1 MRLKSI
7 KLAGFKSFVD
17 PTTVNFPS
25 NLAAVVGPN
34 GCGKSNIIDAVR
46 WVMGE
51 SSAKNLRGESMT
63 DVIFN
68 GSGNRKPIGQATIE
82 LIFDN
87 SENRIKG
94 EYASF
99 AEISIKRKV
108 SRDGQNFYM
117 LNGTKCRRRDIT
129 DIFLGTGLGPR
140 SYSIIEQGM
149 VSRLIESKPEELRV
163 FIEEAAGISKY
174 KERRRDTENRIR
186 RTRENMERLTD
197 IRDELGRQLQH
208 LHRQAQ
214 AAEKYKEYK
223 AQERD
228 LKAQYDALR
237 WRALDTEVQGKQKI
251 IQELDMQIEA
261 VVTDQRS
268 LDTRHEELL
277 LNHTDLND
285 QLSEVQGKYY
295 SLGGDIARIEQSIE
309 HHIER
314 LKQLRQ
320 DLDENKRSFDQSQS
334 EAQVDVQKL
343 SAQEDEL
350 TTLSPEL
357 ELAEHA
363 QEESAIKLEEAEEQM
378 QAWQQSWDEFS
389 QRSEEPRQLA
399 EVEQSRI
406 QQLEKIVDRGIE
418 RRARLREERQ
428 TLGENPE
435 QDAIDELSVQITT
448 MEDQLD
454 TQQGRNSELAAH
466 IEQERGKGQ
475 QLGQELDQ
483 ARSELQRQKGQFAS
497 LEALQK
503 SALGQTDDKLNR
515 WLADKSL
522 DQTSRLGERI
532 KVVAGWEPAV
542 EAVLGDTLQAVCVDG
557 LDSVAAALAELPSGV
572 LSLLELNPVKG
583 VKGVKG
589 TEGLK
594 NDQKGT
600 EGLLINPSVPFTVPF
615 TTPFTGALQDKIS
628 ADFDVSSLLQ
638 GIYTADSLDEALAA
652 RKTLQDSDSVVT
664 RQGLW
669 LGRNWIRV
677 RKSVDA
683 SEGLLARKGE
693 MSRVSEQM
701 EILQQQ
707 ADELLES
714 QQASRDALRD
724 LESERENVQRDIA
737 QVSREYSELKSRL
750 SAKIMKEE
758 QTTQRRQR
766 LQHELEELEKQ
777 LEVEQE
783 NIARSRE
790 NLQNALDAMEQ
801 DIERRENLMQQRDT
815 LRQSLDQVR
824 QQARHDKDH
833 AHQLSVREQLLRSQ
847 INSLRETMS
856 RMNTQVLRAK
866 ERIES
871 IERQLNESDMPL
883 EGKRTEL
890 ENLLQGRLEVE
901 DKMNLAKAA
910 ADDNEHKL
918 RSLEQERAGFERKA
932 GGLREQLMENRLKT
946 EGDLVKR
953 EALSEHLK
961 AARYD
966 LDTVLANL
974 PEDLTQ
980 QGCEDELETIGTR
993 IQRLGAI
1000 NLAAIEEYEQ
1010 QSERKVYLDAQN
1022 DDLERALLTLENAIR
1037 KIDRETRT
1045 RFKETFDKI
1054 NTGLQELFPKV
1065 FGGGHAYLDMTGEDL
1080 LDTGVAI
1087 MARPP
1092 GKRNSTIHLLSGG
1105 EKAMTAIALVFSI
1118 FRLNPSPFCMLDEVD
1133 APLDDANVGRYG
1145 RLVKEMSDTVQ
1156 FIFITHNK
1164 LTMEIANQLLGVTM
1178 HEPGVS
1184 RIVSVDIEEAA
1195 ELAAM

>member
-51 SSAKNLRGESMT
+51 SSAKNLRGENMT

-68 GSGNRKPIGQATIE
+68 GSGNRKPVGQASIE

-108 SRDGQNFYM
+108 SRDGQNIYM

-174 KERRRDTENRIR
+174 KERRRDTENRIK

-208 LHRQAQ
+208 LHRQSQ

-251 IQELDMQIEA
+251 IQDLEMQIEA

-314 LKQLRQ
+314 MKQLRQ
-320 DLDENKRSFDQSQS
+320 DLEENKRSFDQSQS

-343 SAQEDEL
+343 SALEDEL
-350 TTLSPEL
+350 ATLSPEL

-363 QEESAIKLEEAEEQM
+363 QEESAIKLEDAEEQM
-378 QAWQQSWDEFS
+378 QTWQQNWDEFS

-406 QQLEKIVDRGIE
+406 QQLEKIVERGIE
-418 RRARLREERQ
+418 RRGRLREERQ
-428 TLGENPE
+428 ALGENPE

-454 TQQGRNSELAAH
+454 NQQSRNSELAAQ

-475 QLGQELDQ
+475 QVGQELDQ

-515 WLADKSL
+515 WLTDKSL
-522 DQTSRLGERI
+522 DQGSRLGERI
-532 KVVAGWEPAV
+532 KVAAGWEQAV
-542 EAVLGDTLQAVCVDG
+542 EAVLGDTLQAVCVED
-557 LDSVAAALAELPSGV
+557 LDSVAAALGELPSGM
-572 LSLLELNPVKG
+572 LSLLE
-583 VKGVKG
+583 
-589 TEGLK
+589 T
-594 NDQKGT
+594 
-600 EGLLINPSVPFTVPF
+600 
-615 TTPFTGALQDKIS
+615 
-628 ADFDVSSLLQ
+628 
-638 GIYTADSLDEALAA
+638 
-652 RKTLQDSDSVVT
+652 
-664 RQGLW
+664 
-669 LGRNWIRV
+669 
-677 RKSVDA
+677 
-683 SEGLLARKGE
+683 
-693 MSRVSEQM
+693 
-701 EILQQQ
+701 
-707 ADELLES
+707 
-714 QQASRDALRD
+714 
-724 LESERENVQRDIA
+724 
-737 QVSREYSELKSRL
+737 
-750 SAKIMKEE
+750 
-758 QTTQRRQR
+758 
-766 LQHELEELEKQ
+766 
-777 LEVEQE
+777 
-783 NIARSRE
+783 
-790 NLQNALDAMEQ
+790 
-801 DIERRENLMQQRDT
+801 
-815 LRQSLDQVR
+815 
-824 QQARHDKDH
+824 
-833 AHQLSVREQLLRSQ
+833 
-847 INSLRETMS
+847 
-856 RMNTQVLRAK
+856 
-866 ERIES
+866 
-871 IERQLNESDMPL
+871 
-883 EGKRTEL
+883 
-890 ENLLQGRLEVE
+890 
-901 DKMNLAKAA
+901 
-910 ADDNEHKL
+910 
-918 RSLEQERAGFERKA
+918 A
-932 GGLREQLMENRLKT
+932 GG
-946 EGDLVKR
+946 
-953 EALSEHLK
+953 
-961 AARYD
+961 
-966 LDTVLANL
+966 
-974 PEDLTQ
+974 
-980 QGCEDELETIGTR
+980 
-993 IQRLGAI
+993 
-1000 NLAAIEEYEQ
+1000 
-1010 QSERKVYLDAQN
+1010 
-1022 DDLERALLTLENAIR
+1022 
-1037 KIDRETRT
+1037 
-1045 RFKETFDKI
+1045 
-1054 NTGLQELFPKV
+1054 
-1065 FGGGHAYLDMTGEDL
+1065 
-1080 LDTGVAI
+1080 
-1087 MARPP
+1087 
-1092 GKRNSTIHLLSGG
+1092 
-1105 EKAMTAIALVFSI
+1105 
-1118 FRLNPSPFCMLDEVD
+1118 
-1133 APLDDANVGRYG
+1133 
-1145 RLVKEMSDTVQ
+1145 
-1156 FIFITHNK
+1156 
-1164 LTMEIANQLLGVTM
+1164 
-1178 HEPGVS
+1178 
-1184 RIVSVDIEEAA
+1184 
-1195 ELAAM
+1195 

>member
-17 PTTVNFPS
+17 PTTVSFPS

-51 SSAKNLRGESMT
+51 SSAKNLRGENMT

-68 GSGNRKPIGQATIE
+68 GSGNRKPVGQASIE

-87 SENRIKG
+87 SDNRIKG

-108 SRDGQNFYM
+108 SRDGTNMYM

-149 VSRLIESKPEELRV
+149 VSRLIESKPEELRI

-174 KERRRDTENRIR
+174 KERRRDTENRIK

-197 IRDELGRQLQH
+197 IRDELTRQLAH

-237 WRALDTEVQGKQKI
+237 WRALDTEVQSKQGVIK
-251 IQELDMQIEA
+251 ELELQIES
-261 VVTDQRS
+261 VVAEQRG
-268 LDTRHEELL
+268 LDARHEELL
-277 LNHTDLND
+277 LKHTDLND
-285 QLSEVQGKYY
+285 ELSEVQGRYY

-314 LKQLRQ
+314 MKQLRQ
-320 DLDENKRSFDQSQS
+320 DLDENQRNFQQSQS
-334 EAQVDVQKL
+334 EAQADVQKL
-343 SAQEDEL
+343 ATLEDEL
-350 TTLSPEL
+350 ATLAPEL

-363 QEESAIKLEEAEEQM
+363 QEESAIKLEDAEEQM
-378 QAWQQSWDEFS
+378 QTWQQTWDEFS

-406 QQLEKIVDRGIE
+406 QQLEKIVERGVE
-418 RRARLREERQ
+418 RRGRLREERQ
-428 TLGENPE
+428 ALGENPE
-435 QDAIDELSVQITT
+435 QDAIDELSVQITA

-454 TQQGRNSELAAH
+454 SKQTRNSELASQ

-475 QLGQELDQ
+475 QLGHELDQ
-483 ARSELQRQKGQFAS
+483 ARSELQRYKGQFAS
-497 LEALQK
+497 LESLQK

-522 DQTSRLGERI
+522 DQGSRLGERI
-532 KVVAGWEPAV
+532 KVAAGWEPAV
-542 EAVLGDTLQAVCVDG
+542 EAVLGDTLQAVCVED
-557 LDSVAAALAELPSGV
+557 LDSVAGALAELPSGV
-572 LSLLELNPVKG
+572 LALLETVKG
-583 VKGVKG
+583 MQTPAG
-589 TEGLK
+589 TASAAENAL
-594 NDQKGT
+594 
-600 EGLLINPSVPFTVPF
+600 VP
-615 TTPFTGALQDKIS
+615 LSNKIT
-628 ADFDVSSLLQ
+628 ADFDVSALLQ
-638 GIYTADSLDEALAA
+638 GIYIADTLDEALAA
-652 RKTLQDSDSVVT
+652 RKSLSGSDSVVT
-664 RQGLW
+664 PQGLW

-693 MSRVSEQM
+693 MSRLSEQM

-714 QQASRDALRD
+714 QQASREALRD
-724 LESERENVQRDIA
+724 LEGERENVQREIA
-737 QVSREYSELKSRL
+737 QISREYSELKSRL

-801 DIERRENLMQQRDT
+801 DIERRETLMQQRDS
-815 LRQSLDQVR
+815 LRGSLDQIR

-833 AHQLSVREQLLRSQ
+833 SHQLSVREQLLRSQ
-847 INSLRETMS
+847 ITSMRDTMA

-871 IERQLNESDMPL
+871 IEKQLNESDMPL
-883 EGKRTEL
+883 EGKRMEL
-890 ENLLQGRLEVE
+890 ETLLQNRLEVE
-901 DKMNLAKAA
+901 DKMNAAKKAA
-910 ADDNEHKL
+910 DENEHQL
-918 RSLEQERAGFERKA
+918 RALEQDRAGFERKA
-932 GGLREQLMENRLKT
+932 GGLREQMMENRLKT

-953 EALSEHLK
+953 EALSEQLK
-961 AARYD
+961 EARYD

-974 PEDLTQ
+974 PDDLTQ
-980 QGCEDELETIGTR
+980 QGCEDELEAIGNR
-993 IQRLGAI
+993 VQRLGAI

-1022 DDLERALLTLENAIR
+1022 DDLDRALLTLENAIR

-1054 NTGLQELFPKV
+1054 NAGLQELFPKV

-1156 FIFITHNK
+1156 FVFITHNK

-1184 RIVSVDIEEAA
+1184 RIVAVDIEEAA

>member
-25 NLAAVVGPN
+25 NLCAVVGPN

-51 SSAKNLRGESMT
+51 SSAKNLRGENMT

-68 GSGNRKPIGQATIE
+68 GSGGRKPVGQASIE

-87 SENRIKG
+87 SDNRITG
-94 EYASF
+94 EYARFS
-99 AEISIKRKV
+99 EISIKRKV
-108 SRDGQNFYM
+108 SRDGQNIYM

-174 KERRRDTENRIR
+174 KERRRDTENRIK
-186 RTRENMERLTD
+186 RTRENLERLTD

-208 LHRQAQ
+208 LHRQSQ

-228 LKAQYDALR
+228 LNAQYNALR
-237 WRALDTEVQGKQKI
+237 WRALDTAVQQKQTI
-251 IQELDMQIEA
+251 IKDLELQIEA
-261 VVTDQRS
+261 VIADQRA
-268 LDTRHEELL
+268 LDAEHEQLL
-277 LNHTDLND
+277 LNQTDLND
-285 QLSEVQGKYY
+285 QLSEVQGRFY

-314 LKQLRQ
+314 MKQLRQ
-320 DLDENKRSFDQSQS
+320 DLEDNQRNWKQSQS
-334 EAQVDVQKL
+334 EMDTDVLKL
-343 SAQEDEL
+343 ETLRNEL
-350 TTLSPEL
+350 DTLAPDL
-357 ELAEHA
+357 EMAAHT
-363 QEESAIKLEEAEEQM
+363 QEESALQLEDAEEKM
-378 QAWQQSWDEFS
+378 QQWQHNWDEFS
-389 QRSEEPRQLA
+389 RRAEEPRQTA

-406 QQLEKIVDRGIE
+406 QQLEKIVERGME
-418 RRARLREERQ
+418 RRTRLREERQ
-428 TLGENPE
+428 ALGENPE
-435 QDAIDELSVQITT
+435 QDVIDELSMQITQ
-448 MEDQLD
+448 MEEQLD
-454 TQQGRNSELAAH
+454 GQQGRNGELAGK
-466 IEQERGKGQ
+466 IEQERSRGQ

-483 ARSELQRQKGQFAS
+483 ARSELQRQKGQFSS

-503 SALGQTDDKLNR
+503 AALGQTDDKLNR
-515 WLADKSL
+515 WLTDKNL
-522 DQTSRLGERI
+522 AGRSRLGEKI
-532 KVVAGWEPAV
+532 KVASGWEHAV
-542 EAVLGDTLQAVCVDG
+542 EAVLGDTLQALCVDG
-557 LDSVAAALAELPSGV
+557 LDSVAGVLAELPSGV
-572 LSLLELNPVKG
+572 LSLI
-583 VKGVKG
+583 
-589 TEGLK
+589 
-594 NDQKGT
+594 D
-600 EGLLINPSVPFTVPF
+600 
-615 TTPFTGALQDKIS
+615 TGAKTGASMPDAGAQPLCGKIT

-638 GIYTADSLDEALAA
+638 GIYVAESLDQALAL
-652 RKTLQDSDSVVT
+652 RNTLPEGSSVVT
-664 RQGLW
+664 KQGLW
-669 LGRNWIRV
+669 LGSNWIRV
-677 RKSVDA
+677 RKAVDA

-693 MSRVSEQM
+693 MSRLSEQM
-701 EILQQQ
+701 DLLQGQVDELVDAQQQ
-707 ADELLES
+707 
-714 QQASRDALRD
+714 SRDTLRD
-724 LESERENVQRDIA
+724 LESEREAVQRQIA
-737 QVSREYSELKSRL
+737 QMSREYSELKSRL

-766 LQHELEELEKQ
+766 LQHELDELQKQ
-777 LEVEQE
+777 LETEQE
-783 NIARSRE
+783 NITRARE
-790 NLQNALDAMEQ
+790 ALQNALDAMEQ
-801 DIERRENLMQQRDT
+801 DVERRESLLQQRDE
-815 LRQSLDQVR
+815 LRQTLDQIR
-824 QQARHDKDH
+824 QKARHDKDQH
-833 AHQLSVREQLLRSQ
+833 HQLSMRGQLL
-847 INSLRETMS
+847 
-856 RMNTQVLRAK
+856 NTQITAMRDTMARMDTQVQRAR

-871 IERQLNESDMPL
+871 IERQLGESDLPL
-883 EGKRTEL
+883 ESKRTEL
-890 ENLLQGRLEVE
+890 ETLLQQRLDVE
-901 DKMNLAKAA
+901 EQMNKAKAA
-910 ADDNEHKL
+910 ADTNEHSL
-918 RSLEQERAGFERKA
+918 RALEQQRAGFERKA
-932 GGLREQLMENRLKT
+932 AGVREQLMENRLKT

-953 EALSEHLK
+953 EALSEQLRE
-961 AARYD
+961 ARYD

-974 PEDLTQ
+974 PEELTPES
-980 QGCEDELETIGTR
+980 CEQELEAIGQR

-1000 NLAAIEEYEQ
+1000 NLAAIEEYQQ

-1022 DDLERALLTLENAIR
+1022 EDLEKALATLENAIR

-1054 NTGLQELFPKV
+1054 NAGLQELFPKV

-1145 RLVKEMSDTVQ
+1145 RLVKEMSDHVQ
-1156 FIFITHNK
+1156 FVFITHNK

-1184 RIVSVDIEEAA
+1184 RIVAVDIEEAA
-1195 ELAAM
+1195 ELAAL

>member
-17 PTTVNFPS
+17 PTTVSFPS

-51 SSAKNLRGESMT
+51 SSAKNLRGENMT

-68 GSGNRKPIGQATIE
+68 GSGNRKPVGQASIE
-82 LIFDN
+82 LVFDN
-87 SENRIKG
+87 SDNRIKG

-108 SRDGQNFYM
+108 SRDGTNMYM

-149 VSRLIESKPEELRV
+149 VSRLIESKPEELRI

-174 KERRRDTENRIR
+174 KERRRDTENRIK

-197 IRDELGRQLQH
+197 IRDELTRQLAH

-237 WRALDTEVQGKQKI
+237 WRALDTEVQSKQGVIK
-251 IQELDMQIEA
+251 ELELQIES
-261 VVTDQRS
+261 VVADQRG
-268 LDTRHEELL
+268 LDARHEELL
-277 LNHTDLND
+277 LKHTDLND
-285 QLSEVQGKYY
+285 DLSEVQGRYY

-314 LKQLRQ
+314 MKQLRQ
-320 DLDENKRSFDQSQS
+320 DLDENQRSFQQSQS
-334 EAQVDVQKL
+334 EAHADVQKMASL
-343 SAQEDEL
+343 EEEL
-350 TTLSPEL
+350 TVLEPEL

-363 QEESAIKLEEAEEQM
+363 QEESAIKLEESEEQM
-378 QAWQQSWDEFS
+378 QQWQQTWDEFS

-406 QQLEKIVDRGIE
+406 QQLEKIVERGVE
-418 RRARLREERQ
+418 RRTRLREERQ
-428 TLGENPE
+428 GLGENPE
-435 QDAIDELSVQITT
+435 QDAIDELSVQITA

-454 TQQGRNSELAAH
+454 SKQTRNSELASQ

-475 QLGQELDQ
+475 QLGNELDQ

-497 LEALQK
+497 LDALQK

-522 DQTSRLGERI
+522 DQGTRLGERI
-532 KVVAGWEPAV
+532 KVAAGWEPAV
-542 EAVLGDTLQAVCVDG
+542 EAVLGDTLQAVCVDA
-557 LDSVAAALAELPSGV
+557 LDSVAAALAELPSGM
-572 LSLLELNPVKG
+572 LSLLETEKNG
-583 VKGVKG
+583 DATSMG
-589 TEGLK
+589 TEEILSEK
-594 NDQKGT
+594 VSP
-600 EGLLINPSVPFTVPF
+600 PSPYLSSRL
-615 TTPFTGALQDKIS
+615 TPLSDKIT
-628 ADFDVSSLLQ
+628 ADFDVSPLLQ
-638 GIYTADSLDEALAA
+638 GIYVAESLEQALSA
-652 RKTLQDSDSVVT
+652 RKALTGSDSVVT
-664 RQGLW
+664 AQGLW

-693 MSRVSEQM
+693 MSRLGEQM
-701 EILQQQ
+701 EILQEQ
-707 ADELLES
+707 ADELLEN

-724 LESERENVQRDIA
+724 LEAERENVQREIA

-801 DIERRENLMQQRDT
+801 DIERRESLMQQRDS
-815 LRQSLDQVR
+815 LRGSLDQIR

-833 AHQLSVREQLLRSQ
+833 SHQLSVREQLLRSQ

-856 RMNTQVLRAK
+856 RMNTQVQRAK

-871 IERQLNESDMPL
+871 IENQLNESDMPL

-890 ENLLQGRLEVE
+890 ETLLQNRLEVE
-901 DKMNLAKAA
+901 DKMNAAKKAA
-910 ADDNEHKL
+910 DENEHQL
-918 RSLEQERAGFERKA
+918 RALEQERAGFERKA

-953 EALSEHLK
+953 EALSEQLK
-961 AARYD
+961 EARYD
-966 LDTVLANL
+966 LDTVLGNL

-980 QGCEDELETIGTR
+980 QSCEDELEAIGNR
-993 IQRLGAI
+993 VQRLGAI

-1022 DDLERALLTLENAIR
+1022 DDLDRALATLENAIR

-1054 NTGLQELFPKV
+1054 NAGLQELFPKV

-1156 FIFITHNK
+1156 FVFITHNK

-1184 RIVSVDIEEAA
+1184 RIVAVDIEEAA